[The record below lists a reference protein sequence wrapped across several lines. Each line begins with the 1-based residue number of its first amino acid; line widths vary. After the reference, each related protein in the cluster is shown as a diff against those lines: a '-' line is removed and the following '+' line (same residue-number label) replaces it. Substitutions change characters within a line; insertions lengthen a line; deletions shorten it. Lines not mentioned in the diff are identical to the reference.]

1 MNRRDCLITGLSAAA
16 MVPAMRASAAQGV
29 CASAVKAVW
38 TSPSCT
44 SVDKSKDREALKIE
58 RSTLVVDGLDP
69 SALTEKYL
77 PMLKS
82 GGVDCWHESVGG
94 LASFA
99 RVLSFL
105 DKNSETIV
113 GAGTV
118 REIRQIHEQGKIAHI
133 CGWQSAGPLL
143 SDANG
148 RVELGNLRA
157 YHRLGLRIAG
167 IAYNNSNIFGGGC
180 IDPDV
185 PLTVMGRRYV
195 EEVHKQRLLL
205 DCCGHTND
213 RTGIDAIRISPGVPV
228 ICSHTNVKAL
238 NNNPRNISDKAIEA
252 IAKTGGVVGLT
263 SDSDLIDRSI
273 YDANVPH
280 SPQVG
285 LGKLLDQFDYV
296 KKLVGADYVGIG
308 PDFMTGRT
316 DLNKLGMQ
324 RQLWPADIY
333 SAWPWKMVKGFETI
347 VQLPNLVQGLLNRGW
362 SVPDVRKVLG
372 ENWLRVYEK
381 AWGA

>member
-1 MNRRDCLITGLSAAA
+1 MNRRDSLIATLSAAA
-16 MVPAMRASAAQGV
+16 MVPAMRASAVQ
-29 CASAVKAVW
+29 AVW
-38 TSPSCT
+38 TSPSAT
-44 SVDKSKDREALKIE
+44 SVDKSKDREALKVE
-58 RSTLVVDGLDP
+58 RSTDVVDGLDP

-105 DKNSETIV
+105 DRNSETIV
-113 GAGTV
+113 AAGTV

-133 CGWQSAGPLL
+133 CGWQSADPLL

-167 IAYNNSNIFGGGC
+167 IAYNNSNTFGGGC
-180 IDPDV
+180 MDPDV
-185 PLTVMGRRYV
+185 PLTIMGQRYV

-213 RTGIDAIRISPGVPV
+213 RTGLDAIRISKGVPV
-228 ICSHTNVKAL
+228 ICSHTNVRAL
-238 NNNPRNISDKAIEA
+238 NDNPRCTSDKAIEA

-263 SDSDLIDRSI
+263 ADSDMIDRSR

-280 SPQVG
+280 SPQAE
-285 LGKLLDQFDYV
+285 LDKLLDQYDHV
-296 KKLVGADYVGIG
+296 KKLVGADYVGVA
-308 PDFMTGRT
+308 PDFMTGRV
-316 DLNKLGMQ
+316 DLDKMGMQ

-333 SAWPWKMVKGFETI
+333 SEWPWKMVKGFETI
-347 VQLPNLVQGLLNRGW
+347 VQLPNLTQGLLNRGW
-362 SVPDVRKVLG
+362 SVADVRKVLG